1 MLNKV
6 DKHDIT
12 VVEFMSLH
20 EKAKGNRL
28 NSSTAN
34 RTYLFL
40 PGNGPLKS
48 TLSLSHGCIALTR
61 VSTGF
66 QKKRGFISA
75 QIWQFEYTLLTSST
89 ENGKFLVFTKCDN

>member
-12 VVEFMSLH
+12 VIELMSLH
-20 EKAKGNRL
+20 GKAKGKRL
-28 NSSTAN
+28 NSSTTN
-34 RTYLFL
+34 RRYLFVL
-40 PGNGPLKS
+40 GNGPLKL
-48 TLSLSHGCIALTR
+48 TLSLSHKCIALTR

-75 QIWQFEYTLLTSST
+75 QI
-89 ENGKFLVFTKCDN
+89 

>member
-12 VVEFMSLH
+12 GVELMSLYA
-20 EKAKGNRL
+20 KAKGKRL
-28 NSSTAN
+28 NSSTTN

-40 PGNGPLKS
+40 PGNGSLKS

-61 VSTGF
+61 VFTGF
-66 QKKRGFISA
+66 RKKRGFISA
-75 QIWQFEYTLLTSST
+75 QI
-89 ENGKFLVFTKCDN
+89 

>member
-12 VVEFMSLH
+12 VAELMSLH
-20 EKAKGNRL
+20 GKAKGKRL
-28 NSSTAN
+28 NSSRTN

-48 TLSLSHGCIALTR
+48 TLNLSHGCIALTR

-66 QKKRGFISA
+66 RKKRGFISA
-75 QIWQFEYTLLTSST
+75 QI
-89 ENGKFLVFTKCDN
+89 